1 MGNDGTKDDSIKDD
15 ATPRE
20 APLSA
25 VAVGNGEERAG
36 FSTHAPI
43 QPIQDKSPLK
53 KTKLSQTSTKKKLAK
68 KSAPKKPAAKKLAPK
83 KSAPKQSEFI
93 RAENEDDD
101 GYDPY
106 SDRRPE
112 VEPLFQRDPWM

>member
-1 MGNDGTKDDSIKDD
+1 MKDGLAKRNPASRKIPLD
-15 ATPRE
+15 ATAIDASEKPM
-20 APLSA
+20 
-25 VAVGNGEERAG
+25 G
-36 FSTHAPI
+36 FSLDA
-43 QPIQDKSPLK
+43 QMQDKSPLEK
-53 KTKLSQTSTKKKLAK
+53 PKSSQTSTKKKLV
-68 KSAPKKPAAKKLAPK
+68 K

-112 VEPLFQRDPWM
+112 VEPLFERDPWM

>member
-1 MGNDGTKDDSIKDD
+1 MDVDCMKDGLAKRNPASRKISLD
-15 ATPRE
+15 ATAIDASEKPM
-20 APLSA
+20 
-25 VAVGNGEERAG
+25 G
-36 FSTHAPI
+36 FSLDA
-43 QPIQDKSPLK
+43 QMQDKSPLK
-53 KTKLSQTSTKKKLAK
+53 KPKSSQTSTKKKLV
-68 KSAPKKPAAKKLAPK
+68 K

-112 VEPLFQRDPWM
+112 VEPLFERDPWM